1 MHLKEQKR
9 VTIYD
14 FETQEPHS
22 KPEPKPKPEDRPPG
36 PPGPSGP
43 PGPPGTTKGKVIGK
57 TRTKPKKK
65 AKTVKGKTKDNKNK
79 PKTKEKTE
87 KPAASSVTLP
97 QEFLDYNASI
107 AFADLKGNKVGTIN
121 VTKARREHV
130 KKLAIDSALKDFG
143 KPKNKKE
150 RKKLINF
157 ILQSGTLI
165 RMHQD
170 YISYVFIPMGSTG
183 LDKRSNESIAEHV
196 NSYVSGQ
203 PDELK
208 GFIKIIFL
216 LYASQGKMKEMYD
229 TWSYIIK
236 QHDEDLESYFKKIK
250 KINPEPR
257 PWKSFFEDEEISKIL
272 SKVVP
277 KTYAAF
283 NNLEGSAP
291 VSTDN
296 EIPKPQQES
305 TTMNKND
312 IKQLIKEAFTDN
324 IYGKYPYSH
333 RAGDD
338 DEPKEDYVED
348 WKKFCLSIVQDKSK
362 EQAIALAKIFIQ
374 DLELFEDV
382 LDLAGQ
388 NQSIGSE
395 ILKKMQKN
403 QKNMV

>member
-22 KPEPKPKPEDRPPG
+22 KPEPKPKPQPEDRPPPG
-36 PPGPSGP
+36 PPGP
-43 PGPPGTTKGKVIGK
+43 
-57 TRTKPKKK
+57 
-65 AKTVKGKTKDNKNK
+65 AKGKTKA
-79 PKTKEKTE
+79 KTKTKRRDADGTTEDPREKSDKE
-87 KPAASSVTLP
+87 DMPSGVQAVGKKKKDLYKKVESVCSMPGARTSL
-97 QEFLDYNASI
+97 
-107 AFADLKGNKVGTIN
+107 ADLVSEWNSNKSQDFYHKVSQWLLCNLTISVVLEPQPQQKKGQGVPLIVKLVDEYNIHIRSTYGEKVEKIN
-121 VTKARREHV
+121 MITPLGADEIKKKDNLRKVYRNLPTRDISDARYSSTSKRI
-130 KKLAIDSALKDFG
+130 KNLALLMLLIEDYSALKGPKGVKKFEF
-143 KPKNKKE
+143 KPEYKKNTTLMQLTSLLNKMVAHKDLMAF
-150 RKKLINF
+150 KLPP
-157 ILQSGTLI
+157 LQSFQVAPG
-165 RMHQD
+165 
-170 YISYVFIPMGSTG
+170 
-183 LDKRSNESIAEHV
+183 
-196 NSYVSGQ
+196 
-203 PDELK
+203 
-208 GFIKIIFL
+208 
-216 LYASQGKMKEMYD
+216 GK
-229 TWSYIIK
+229 
-236 QHDEDLESYFKKIK
+236 
-250 KINPEPR
+250 
-257 PWKSFFEDEEISKIL
+257 
-272 SKVVP
+272 V
-277 KTYAAF
+277 
-283 NNLEGSAP
+283 
-291 VSTDN
+291 
-296 EIPKPQQES
+296 PKPQQES

-338 DEPKEDYVED
+338 NEPKEDYVED